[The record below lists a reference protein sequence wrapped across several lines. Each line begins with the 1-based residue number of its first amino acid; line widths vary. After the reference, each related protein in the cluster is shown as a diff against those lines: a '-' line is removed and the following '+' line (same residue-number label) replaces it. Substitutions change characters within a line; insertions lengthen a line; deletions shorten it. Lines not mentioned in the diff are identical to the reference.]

1 LSVARVNYLN
11 MGLVIASCVAAFAL
25 PFEVFLF
32 SYAVLGPLHYLTQ
45 ISWMHDRKY
54 FTRSGSP
61 VDAGLLAG
69 LAIVAASLSA
79 WGWSDSG
86 TWNPLLAFAAFGGA
100 LAMILFEGW
109 GAKLVALGV
118 LAVVAPLAAEWSS
131 FGLLFA
137 GFLPTIIHVCVFTAC
152 FVLVGALRGRDAT
165 GIGLL
170 GVFAAGIAACFLM
183 TPDTSAYVVGE
194 AARER
199 YGQEFYGLNLSLS
212 HVFFENP
219 ITNFDQLFGSA
230 RGLVIAR
237 LIAFCYTYHYLN
249 WFSKTSVI
257 KWHEVPRSRLVAC
270 VVLWLASLGLYAWD
284 FKVGFTAL
292 GFLSLLHVYLEFPLN
307 HQSFLTI
314 GRELKS
320 IAVGGRATRPG

>member
-11 MGLVIASCVAAFAL
+11 MGLVLVSCLAAFAL
-25 PFEVFLF
+25 PFEAFLF

-54 FTRSGSP
+54 FTRSGSR
-61 VDAGLLAG
+61 VDAGFLALLA
-69 LAIVAASLSA
+69 LIAASLSA
-79 WGWSDSG
+79 WGWLQPG
-86 TWNPLLAFAAFGGA
+86 EWNPYLAFAAFGAA
-100 LAMILFEGW
+100 LAMVLFESW
-109 GAKLVALGV
+109 GAKLLALGA
-118 LAVVAPLAAEWSS
+118 LAVVAPLAAEWGS

-152 FVLVGALRGRDAT
+152 FVLVGALRSKDAS

-170 GVFAAGIAACFLM
+170 GVFGAAVAACFLM
-183 TPDTSAYVVGE
+183 TPDTSAYVASE
-194 AARER
+194 AVRER
-199 YGQEFYGLNLSLS
+199 YGQDFYGLNLSLS

-219 ITNFDQLFGSA
+219 ITNFEQLFGSA
-230 RGLVIAR
+230 QGLVIAR
-237 LIAFCYTYHYLN
+237 LIGFCYTYHYLN

-257 KWHEVPRSRLVAC
+257 RWHEVPRSRLVGC
-270 VVLWLASLGLYAWD
+270 VVLWLLSLGLYAWD
-284 FKVGFTAL
+284 FKVGFLAL

-307 HQSFLTI
+307 HRSFLTI

-320 IAVGGRATRPG
+320 LAVGRGTSQRM